1 MTISVSMDKE
11 WRYITERMLNF
22 TLEIIYLLTGEEYK
36 VVKTS
41 EGPLTSR
48 SYVNGASPV
57 TMPPLYLNGGKEI
70 LEVTKKMM
78 ELLTGEV
85 PIRCQDV
92 TVYFSMEEWEYL
104 EGHKDLY
111 KDVMMD
117 NQPPLTSP
125 DGSSNGNPP
134 EICPRPLYSR
144 DSTWEDHNYAQHHQG
159 EELRD
164 IKVEVKEEEDEKL
177 VSEDQQS
184 MEEGEMIKKSK
195 QEESSLHMDT
205 NGQKAS
211 EGELMLS
218 SDYNA
223 ENNGITQCS
232 PIVHFVTQ
240 NRHPRLYHLERSMDP
255 SDPQEYSPKS
265 HTRTSEIHLRPPGA
279 DRSTD
284 SSNAKESCLS
294 HERLHRDGQ
303 KTSEGELMLSSDYN
317 AENNGITQCSPIVHF
332 VTQNRLYHLERSMD
346 PSDPQ
351 EYSPKSHTRTSE
363 IHSRPPGADRST
375 DPSNAKESCLS
386 HERLHRG
393 ESSLSGLECRK
404 SSTKDEALPKRQKSP
419 ASGRP
424 FSCPE
429 CGKPFA
435 RKSDLRKHLRSHTGE
450 RPYSCTECGKCFK
463 VNRSLFLHQKTHAG
477 ERPFSCSE
485 CEKSFTKKSDLQKH
499 HRTHTGER
507 PFLCTE
513 CGKCFVQKG
522 HLFRHHRTHTGERPY
537 SCSECRKC
545 FIHKEDHDRHLKFH
559 TGELPFTCAEC
570 DKCFIHKRDLFTH
583 RRVHTGERPY
593 SCPGCRKLFTTQ
605 RALIRHQSTHTP

>member
-205 NGQKAS
+205 N
-211 EGELMLS
+211 
-218 SDYNA
+218 
-223 ENNGITQCS
+223 
-232 PIVHFVTQ
+232 
-240 NRHPRLYHLERSMDP
+240 
-255 SDPQEYSPKS
+255 
-265 HTRTSEIHLRPPGA
+265 
-279 DRSTD
+279 
-284 SSNAKESCLS
+284 
-294 HERLHRDGQ
+294 GQ